1 LIQFFTEDI
10 SFDLSL
16 LSVVPPWLIS
26 VASSKSFQVD
36 NLNFILCSDEYLLRV
51 NQDYL
56 QHDYY
61 TDVITFDNSED
72 KHFIAADIFISIDRV
87 RENSSF
93 LQTTFHNELLR
104 VIVHGTLHLMG
115 FNDKT
120 KGDKSLMT
128 TQENLALELYYKQ
141 FNKDI

>member
-1 LIQFFTEDI
+1 MIQFFTEDI